1 MRPDDERLMGIAL
14 GEAALAAAEGE
25 IPVGA
30 CVVRDGVVL
39 GRGHNRREADRDPL
53 GHAEIAAIRAAAAA
67 LGSWRLDGCTLYVTL
82 EPCPM
87 CAGAIL
93 NARISRVVYGA
104 RDPKAGAMGSVCD
117 LTAMP
122 FPAVPYVKSGV
133 RAADCQAELDRF
145 FRRLRQDRRNS
156 GDFSLF
162 P

>member
-1 MRPDDERLMGIAL
+1 
-14 GEAALAAAEGE
+14 
-25 IPVGA
+25 
-30 CVVRDGVVL
+30 
-39 GRGHNRREADRDPL
+39 
-53 GHAEIAAIRAAAAA
+53 
-67 LGSWRLDGCTLYVTL
+67 
-82 EPCPM
+82 
-87 CAGAIL
+87 
-93 NARISRVVYGA
+93 
-104 RDPKAGAMGSVCD
+104 MGSVCD

>member
-14 GEAALAAAEGE
+14 EEATLAAAEGE

-53 GHAEIAAIRAAAAA
+53 GHAEIAAIHQACQNR
-67 LGSWRLDGCTLYVTL
+67 GGWRLSGCTLYVTL

-87 CAGAIL
+87 CAGAII
-93 NARISRVVYGA
+93 NARIDRVVWGA
-104 RDPKAGAMGSVCD
+104 DDPKAGSCGSLINLFAVGYNHRP
-117 LTAMP
+117 LT
-122 FPAVPYVKSGV
+122 VSGV
-133 RAADCQAELDRF
+133 CREESAQLLQEF
-145 FRRLRQDRRNS
+145 FSRLRQQRKQKKER
-156 GDFSLF
+156 SL